1 MNYVKIAVSA
11 GVLALA
17 CVATW
22 QWTSARYEAKI
33 ATMQAKASSE
43 LAKAHAEA
51 KRKYAEMER
60 AKNEAIARHLQ
71 DAEKH
76 KAAADAA
83 RADAYRMRRNLDRVP
98 ARIADAT
105 RAAVD
110 EFAVVASGLL
120 SECTAEYQAMAE
132 EAGRNAANARLMFNA
147 WPRIHKPASHQKQ
160 SPQ

>member
-1 MNYVKIAVSA
+1 MNYVKIAAAA

-33 ATMQAKASSE
+33 AAMQAKASID
-43 LAKAHAEA
+43 LAKAHEEA
-51 KRKYAEMER
+51 KRQYAAMEK
-60 AKNEAIARHLQ
+60 AKDEAIAQHIQ

-83 RADAYRMRRNLDRVP
+83 RADADRMRRNLDRVP
-98 ARIADAT
+98 SRIADAT

-120 SECTAEYQAMAE
+120 SACTAEYQAMAE
-132 EAGRNAANARLMFNA
+132 EAERNAANARLMFNA
-147 WPRIHKPASHQKQ
+147 WPRIPTPASPRAQ

>member
-1 MNYVKIAVSA
+1 MSYVKIAVSVV
-11 GVLALA
+11 VLALS

-33 ATMQAKASSE
+33 AAMQAKASHD
-43 LAKAHAEA
+43 LAKAHEEA
-51 KRKYAEMER
+51 KRQYAAMEK
-60 AKNEAIARHLQ
+60 AKDEAITQHIQ

-83 RADAYRMRRNLDRVP
+83 RADADRMRRNLDRVP
-98 ARIADAT
+98 DRIADAT
-105 RAAVD
+105 RSAVN
-110 EFAVVASGLL
+110 EFATVAGGLL

-147 WPRIHKPASHQKQ
+147 WPKK
-160 SPQ
+160 

>member
-1 MNYVKIAVSA
+1 MNYLKVGAFAVVVSM
-11 GVLALA
+11 A

-33 ATMQAKASSE
+33 ATMQAQASRD
-43 LAKAHAEA
+43 LAKAHEEA
-51 KRKYAEMER
+51 KRQYAAMEQ
-60 AKNEAIARHLQ
+60 AKNEAITQHLQ
-71 DAEKH
+71 DIEKH

-83 RADAYRMRRNLDRVP
+83 RADADRMRRNLDRVP
-98 ARIADAT
+98 DRISDAT
-105 RAAVD
+105 RSAVN

-147 WPRIHKPASHQKQ
+147 WPRIPTPASPRAQ

>member
-1 MNYVKIAVSA
+1 MNYLKL
-11 GVLALA
+11 GALA
-17 CVATW
+17 VVVSMSCLATW

-33 ATMQAKASSE
+33 AAMHAKASHD
-43 LAKAHAEA
+43 LAKAHEEA
-51 KRKYAEMER
+51 KRQYAEMEQ
-60 AKNEAIARHLQ
+60 AKNEAITQHLQ
-71 DAEKH
+71 EIEQH
-76 KAAADAA
+76 KAAANAA
-83 RADAYRMRRNLDRVP
+83 RADADRMRRNLDRVP

-147 WPRIHKPASHQKQ
+147 WPRIPTPASPRAQ

>member
-1 MNYVKIAVSA
+1 MSYVKIAVSVV
-11 GVLALA
+11 VLALS

-33 ATMQAKASSE
+33 ATMQAQASRD
-43 LAKAHAEA
+43 LAKAHEEA
-51 KRKYAEMER
+51 KRQYAAMEK
-60 AKNEAIARHLQ
+60 AKDEAIKQHLQ
-71 DAEKH
+71 ETEKH

-83 RADAYRMRRNLDRVP
+83 RADADRMRRNLDRVP

-110 EFAVVASGLL
+110 EFATVASGLL
-120 SECTAEYQAMAE
+120 SACTAEYQAMAE

-147 WPRIHKPASHQKQ
+147 WPRLTTPASPPKQ

>member
-1 MNYVKIAVSA
+1 MNYVKLGALAVVVS
-11 GVLALA
+11 LA

-33 ATMQAKASSE
+33 AAMQAKASSD
-43 LAKAHAEA
+43 LAKAHADA
-51 KRKYAEMER
+51 KLQYAAMEQ
-60 AKNEAIARHLQ
+60 AKNEAIAQHLQ
-71 DAEKH
+71 DIEKH

-83 RADAYRMRRNLDRVP
+83 RADADRMRRNLDRVP

-105 RAAVD
+105 RSAVD

-132 EAGRNAANARLMFNA
+132 AADRNAANARLIFNA
-147 WPRIHKPASHQKQ
+147 WPRITTPSSPPAQ
-160 SPQ
+160 SRQ

>member
-1 MNYVKIAVSA
+1 MNYVKIAASA

-33 ATMQAKASSE
+33 AAMQAQASHD
-43 LAKAHAEA
+43 LAKAHEEA
-51 KRKYAEMER
+51 KRQYAEMER

-83 RADAYRMRRNLDRVP
+83 RADADRMRRNLDRVP
-98 ARIADAT
+98 DRIADAT

-110 EFAVVASGLL
+110 EFATVASGLL
-120 SECTAEYQAMAE
+120 SECTAEYQAMAA
-132 EAGRNAANARLMFNA
+132 EADRNAANARLMFNA
-147 WPRIHKPASHQKQ
+147 WPRIPTPASPRAQ

>member
-1 MNYVKIAVSA
+1 MNYVKIGVAA

-33 ATMQAKASSE
+33 ATMQAQASSD
-43 LAKAHAEA
+43 LAKAHADA
-51 KRKYAEMER
+51 KRQYAAMETT
-60 AKNEAIARHLQ
+60 KDDAIQQYLQ
-71 DAEKH
+71 DIEKH

-83 RADAYRMRRNLDRVP
+83 RADADRMRHNLDRVP

-120 SECTAEYQAMAE
+120 SACTTEYQAMAD
-132 EAGRNAANARLMFNA
+132 EAGRHAANARLMLNA
-147 WPRIHKPASHQKQ
+147 WPRVSAKLE
-160 SPQ
+160 

>member
-1 MNYVKIAVSA
+1 MNYVKIAAAA

-33 ATMQAKASSE
+33 ATMQAQASRD
-43 LAKAHAEA
+43 LAKAHEEA
-51 KRKYAEMER
+51 KRQYAAMEKTKD
-60 AKNEAIARHLQ
+60 AAIARHLQ

-83 RADAYRMRRNLDRVP
+83 RADADRMRRNLDRVP

-110 EFAVVASGLL
+110 EFATVAGGLL
-120 SECTAEYQAMAE
+120 SECTAEYQAMAA
-132 EAGRNAANARLMFNA
+132 EADRNAANARLMFNA
-147 WPRIHKPASHQKQ
+147 WPRIPTPASPRAQ